1 MSLVYFPLDCHSTN
15 VRVTT
20 NFGEPYP
27 QDAYVESRTN
37 FYINKVVDYFRM
49 LKSYESYFSNNL
61 MFPLLSLYSP
71 SLQSYQGR
79 VNLLRYLAERK
90 YSTTT
95 FPDVL
100 VNMNSAYLSL
110 FPNNNYQGYLQ
121 TISFHP
127 GLDMTII
134 SASNTL
140 GKPVYAVMDGVVR
153 KGSSSW
159 CKNGGCAGFLVL
171 EHRTGGTTFYSL
183 YGHITPT
190 VPVGATVAG
199 GSTIATVGNPT
210 LFPPHLHFE
219 ITTRYIY
226 DQYPSYPYKQ
236 YSLSGL
242 LLGAY
247 LFDYSS
253 TASNPRI
260 DLSSS
265 VIQIPY
271 AIYRGMVVS
280 QSWDIK
286 KSEDVSL
293 SAFFKEKGFVDPIN
307 FLQKSCSNKIYSA
320 TTKTACLPFNYI
332 DNKCFNDICVTLRK

>member
-27 QDAYVESRTN
+27 QDAFVDSRTN
-37 FYINKVVDYFRM
+37 FYINKVVNYFRM
-49 LKSYESYFSNNL
+49 LKSYENNFNNNS
-61 MFPLLSLYSP
+61 MFPLLSLYLP

-79 VNLLRYLAERK
+79 VNLLKYLAERR
-90 YSTTT
+90 YATTT

-100 VNMNSAYLSL
+100 INMNSAYLSL
-110 FPNNNYQGYLQ
+110 FPNNNHQGYLQ
-121 TISFHP
+121 NISFHP

-134 SASNTL
+134 NASNTV
-140 GKPVYAVMDGVVR
+140 GKPVYAVTDGVVR
-153 KGSSSW
+153 KASSRW
-159 CKNGGCAGFLVL
+159 CRDGGCGGFLVL
-171 EHRTGGTTFYSL
+171 QHFTRGTTFYAL
-183 YGHITPT
+183 YGHVTPI
-190 VPVGATVAG
+190 VAVGATVVG
-199 GSTIATVGNPT
+199 GSIIANVANITS
-210 LFPPHLHFE
+210 FPPHLHFE

-236 YSLSGL
+236 YYLSGL

-247 LFDYSS
+247 LFDYNS

-260 DLSSS
+260 DLNSS

-271 AIYRGMVVS
+271 AIYRGMIVS

-293 SAFFKEKGFVDPIN
+293 SAFFRERGFVDPIN
-307 FLQKSCSNKIYSA
+307 FLQRSCNNKIYSA
-320 TTKTACLPFNYI
+320 STRTACLPFNFI
-332 DNKCFNDICVTLRK
+332 DDRCYNDICVALRK